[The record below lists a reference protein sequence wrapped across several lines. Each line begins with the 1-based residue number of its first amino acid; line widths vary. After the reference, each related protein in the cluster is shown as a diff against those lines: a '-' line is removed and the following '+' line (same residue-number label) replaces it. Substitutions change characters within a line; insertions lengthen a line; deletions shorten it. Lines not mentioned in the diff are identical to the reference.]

1 MANPADIL
9 SDPDFVSANAATK
22 QAIFAK
28 HVATDPDF
36 LKANADTQ
44 QAIKLR
50 FGFAGNEGMPG
61 ARQGVD
67 QFGIPVTI
75 RPPQTEAPLTLREKI
90 SGAIE
95 TPVALAANLVSGPI
109 TYLAGAGGPEF
120 QKKVAGEIQYQPRTR
135 LAQQALETVGQGLE
149 ASKIPPFMPM
159 IGGTANALAPAA
171 RAAPAVAENA
181 LAAARATPLVQAV
194 EAPLVARA
202 AAKQEANVTQS
213 FQNAPRIDAAKDA
226 LDLGVALNPATTNPT
241 AANKIRVAVVGGA
254 NLETKLAQYN
264 LPQFT
269 NAAKADLGVPNTAK
283 LDSKAF
289 EQSRA
294 RPEISKPYEDIRKLE
309 SLAADASTMDALEQM
324 KVTPLIGDTGQAA
337 KINGLVD
344 TVKEQVTQGVNGQ
357 TLVDSIRQRRRD
369 AQAIYNQQSKGIN
382 PPSPE
387 AIAQADINMGIANAL
402 EGMIESNIGGN
413 PKMLGAFREARAA
426 MAKTYDYER
435 ATNFATGQI
444 DPQVIAKMAAEGKP
458 LTGTL
463 AKIGNVAAN
472 YPEVSK
478 GGVLNAPTW
487 RETLP
492 RSGAAGTVGAILGSP
507 LGLPGSIAGGAFGAA
522 AGNVA
527 SGVMARGMTRPSF
540 QAAKAMPPD
549 YRPPVNQ
556 LTPAEINYGPNQMVP
571 YNYGQSVVMPGETP
585 NFVFG
590 RPEGQVN
597 VSTPYAPNQ
606 LPAPSAESTMAG
618 VAAERAR
625 AAQMSRIL
633 GQQTEV
639 QQAAAEAAA
648 RRPTGGGSVLEF
660 DPITGTYKVG
670 GAGVKGATPEVFMS
684 DTGRN
689 LNTASQKVAAGQNFA
704 LSAAEKVAWEKTK
717 VDLAAAAPEL
727 KGLSDKAIAN
737 KMMDRE
743 WADGA
748 ITKARQQAQA
758 FDEIAARAT
767 TDQARRM
774 AEMKREQMLDVLNT
788 LEDQL
793 RAPRPTSLGGQG
805 PKTRAAIRNKLVPQ
819 DTGNAQFNF
828 LSGQ

>member
-9 SDPDFVSANAATK
+9 NDPDFVSANAATK

-75 RPPQTEAPLTLREKI
+75 RQPQTEAPLTLREKI

-202 AAKQEANVTQS
+202 AAKQEANVAKS
-213 FQNAPRIDAAKDA
+213 YQNAGRIEAVNEGSKIGLVANPAEMNPTLGNRVTAFVTDPKTINDAATKSNA
-226 LDLGVALNPATTNPT
+226 AQVPKIALNEM
-241 AANKIRVAVVGGA
+241 G
-254 NLETKLAQYN
+254 
-264 LPQFT
+264 LP
-269 NAAKADLGVPNTAK
+269 PNTALNSEAPFAAAREAASGPYKEVAK
-283 LDSKAF
+283 LPSMTAAPDVVKTV
-289 EQSRA
+289 
-294 RPEISKPYEDIRKLE
+294 E
-309 SLAADASTMDALEQM
+309 SLRPSKLVLGKDRAAALNE
-324 KVTPLIGDTGQAA
+324 IIDTSIQDMS
-337 KINGLVD
+337 NGLTGAE
-344 TVKEQVTQGVNGQ
+344 TVK
-357 TLVDSIRQRRRD
+357 SISDLR
-369 AQAIYNQQSKGIN
+369 AQAQNISNSQKAGHPLAASELDKVGAYR
-382 PPSPE
+382 
-387 AIAQADINMGIANAL
+387 GIANAL
-402 EGMIESNIGGN
+402 EQMVEDNVTDPKLLKDLRDARLKIAKIHAYEDATDFNTGQINPAKLAKLTAENSKLTGDIATVGRFAGNFPEAMGLTTPESV
-413 PKMLGAFREARAA
+413 AA
-426 MAKTYDYER
+426 MAKRTLSR
-435 ATNFATGQI
+435 AT
-444 DPQVIAKMAAEGKP
+444 M
-458 LTGTL
+458 
-463 AKIGNVAAN
+463 
-472 YPEVSK
+472 
-478 GGVLNAPTW
+478 
-487 RETLP
+487 
-492 RSGAAGTVGAILGSP
+492 SGAAGAAVGSAIPGVGTAAGLAIGAGAGELGSQ
-507 LGLPGSIAGGAFGAA
+507 F
-522 AGNVA
+522 
-527 SGVMARGMTRPSF
+527 MAKRMVSPSY
-540 QAAKAMPPD
+540 QAANAIPKD
-549 YRPPVNQ
+549 YRPLVNQ
-556 LTPAEINYGPNQMVP
+556 LTPAEINYGPNQLTPFDPRNAVL
-571 YNYGQSVVMPGETP
+571 MPGEGAYFP
-585 NFVFG
+585 NFTRQTEPTFG
-590 RPEGQVN
+590 AAP
-597 VSTPYAPNQ
+597 SPYAQRALPNEIPKQ
-606 LPAPSAESTMAG
+606 VYQAQKNAELAQEFQS
-618 VAAERAR
+618 AAERK
-625 AAQMSRIL
+625 
-633 GQQTEV
+633 
-639 QQAAAEAAA
+639 
-648 RRPTGGGSVLEF
+648 PTSGGSVLEF

-737 KMMDRE
+737 KIMDRE

-805 PKTRAAIRNKLVPQ
+805 PKTRAAIRNKLAPQ